1 MSHVADPAHAQLPVD
16 AAAPSSIIRA
26 GMTRLRN
33 AGIQQARSEAEWLL
47 SQLLGR
53 APLDLYFQEEPLPA
67 EIATRFFGQIDARA
81 MGTPLQYLLGET
93 EFFGCSFHVEPG
105 VFIPRPET
113 ETVVDVAL
121 EALREQEQRLGRPLR
136 IAELGT
142 GSGCIAITVAHAL
155 PTCLVVAVELSWVAL
170 RVAGKNILR
179 HELASQVQLVQGSW
193 TAPLRGRFDGIMSN
207 PPYVPSAQM
216 DRLPPDVRHEPRL
229 SLDGGDDG
237 MRDLRELMRQAPAA
251 LASGGL
257 LVLECGEEQVEPL
270 ARMAVHAPWVRHVKP
285 FHDLVGRPRGLSIT
299 RRSISEGQRAV

>member
-1 MSHVADPAHAQLPVD
+1 MSRVADSAHAQLPVD

-33 AGIQQARSEAEWLL
+33 AGIQPARSEAEWLL

-53 APLDLYFQEEPLPA
+53 APLDLYFQEEPLTT

-81 MGTPLQYLLGET
+81 MGVPLQYLLGEA
-93 EFFGCSFHVEPG
+93 EFFGRRFHVEPG

-113 ETVVDVAL
+113 ETVVEVAL

-142 GSGCIAITVAHAL
+142 GSGCIAITVAQAL
-155 PTCLVVAVELSWVAL
+155 PTCLVVAVELSWKAL
-170 RVAGKNILR
+170 RVAEENIRR
-179 HELASQVQLVQGSW
+179 HGLTTRIQLVQGSW
-193 TAPLRGRFDGIMSN
+193 TTPLRGRFDGIISN

-216 DRLPPDVRHEPRL
+216 NRLPPDVRHEPRL

-237 MRDLRELMRQAPAA
+237 TRDVQELMRQAPAA

-270 ARMAVHAPWVRHVKP
+270 ARMAVHAPWVRHVKS
-285 FHDLVGRPRGLSIT
+285 FHDLVGRPRGLLIT